1 MKKKIIVLCVILLM
15 LMGTSASAYAIG
27 TLPEMGLMAE
37 YHISSK
43 ASLTI
48 SSGGLAEVT
57 GKILGVPG
65 ITTRTS
71 VILYLEK
78 YKNGAWVEDDSWF
91 SEGGTVN
98 TTLSE
103 TKYVEKGYKYRAK
116 AVCYAFS
123 TNDHERVVRYSDE
136 VYY

>member
-57 GKILGVPG
+57 GKIMGVPG

-71 VILYLEK
+71 VH
-78 YKNGAWVEDDSWF
+78 G
-91 SEGGTVN
+91 
-98 TTLSE
+98 
-103 TKYVEKGYKYRAK
+103 
-116 AVCYAFS
+116 
-123 TNDHERVVRYSDE
+123 
-136 VYY
+136 